1 MASPTDAKQADAGLF
16 ERVADFMSYAIGT
29 PLVFGLAVSVV
40 VIWALTGPF
49 ASFST
54 TWQLIINTGTTI
66 VTFLMVFLLGNA
78 SNRITENQDRML
90 ENIYGEEERV
100 ETEER
105 LIRKVLDRMDVKHI
119 KPILQHLDEQDHQV
133 RALEERIVASIQ
145 GMAPRGQG
153 DTDVGA
159 P

>member
-1 MASPTDAKQADAGLF
+1 MSSSTDAKPHAGLF

-29 PLVFGLAVSVV
+29 PLAAGLAVSVV
-40 VIWALTGPF
+40 VVWALTGPF

-105 LIRKVLDRMDVKHI
+105 LIRRLLDRIDVKHI
-119 KPILQHLDEQDHQV
+119 RPILEHLDEQDHQM
-133 RALEERIVASIQ
+133 RAVEERILAALQ
-145 GMAPRGQG
+145 A
-153 DTDVGA
+153 GA
-159 P
+159 DGATNT